1 MGSFSTRLSLFS
13 ERLLQY
19 DCSISEIFCLH
30 LLSSFC
36 SSFRI
41 LNSTR
46 VLERVASLLF
56 EHERVTQ
63 EANFIQVEMPPPTT
77 PEKSGGK
84 PRPGND
90 LIPLVIASHPG
101 GFSLNYNRMIEIDP
115 QKRTYY
121 ALEHKFRKFKA
132 RAREICDAEGGKA
145 LDIGKP
151 SVEKAEAKS
160 PNDRHEDL
168 IPLLIASI
176 PGRITL
182 NFKRMKELD
191 PHGRTESSL
200 EHRFRKYKAA
210 AKDILIA
217 NDIKTTEDDS
227 SSAKITPTPTPSK
240 KRKTKRE
247 GGMGES
253 DSGEM
258 TPTKKLRVVKRD
270 QKNANAAGVKG
281 DNLDDDVDRVNVS
294 AKEGPGA
301 KISDK
306 ETEDARLEVA
316 VTRKRKPAAS
326 KPRPRKKGL
335 AIILKKEPAFIS
347 ETESDGEEEDSVK
360 PTPQP
365 KPLKKGLARA
375 VKKGA
380 TVLSETESEDKEEE
394 EPIKAS
400 SARNCKRKAV
410 GADKTEANGKRSN
423 GKATKECLAEDVTRN
438 LGGAIAGVEVG
449 EASGAPSKESAI
461 RLLFE

>member
-1 MGSFSTRLSLFS
+1 MFS

-30 LLSSFC
+30 LLSSFY

-41 LNSTR
+41 LISIR
-46 VLERVASLLF
+46 VLERVASLLI

-84 PRPGND
+84 LRPGND

-101 GFSLNYNRMIEIDP
+101 GFALNYNRMTEIDP

-145 LDIGKP
+145 LDVGKP
-151 SVEKAEAKS
+151 SVEKAGAKS
-160 PNDRHEDL
+160 PNDQHEDL

-191 PHGRTESSL
+191 PHGRTASSL
-200 EHRFRKYKAA
+200 EHKFRKYKVA

-217 NDIKTTEDDS
+217 NGIKTTEDEN

-240 KRKTKRE
+240 KRKIKRE
-247 GGMGES
+247 GMKGES
-253 DSGEM
+253 DNGEM
-258 TPTKKLRVVKRD
+258 TPTKKPRVVKRD
-270 QKNANAAGVKG
+270 QKNASAAGVKIE
-281 DNLDDDVDRVNVS
+281 NLDDNVDRVNVS
-294 AKEGPGA
+294 AKEEPGA
-301 KISDK
+301 RISDE
-306 ETEDARLEVA
+306 ETEDARLEA
-316 VTRKRKPAAS
+316 TMTRKRKLAAS

-335 AIILKKEPAFIS
+335 AIILKKEPAFFS
-347 ETESDGEEEDSVK
+347 KTESNGEEEDSVK

-375 VKKGA
+375 VKKEA
-380 TVLSETESEDKEEE
+380 TILSETESEDKEEE
-394 EPIKAS
+394 EPIEAS
-400 SARNCKRKAV
+400 LARNGKRKAV
-410 GADKTEANGKRSN
+410 GADKTEADGKRSI
-423 GKATKECLAEDVTRN
+423 GKATKDCLAEDAASN